1 VRALG
6 ALLACVVILHGPDG
20 SRLLIQSRH
29 LIGVREVTHDHVA
42 KGSHAVVYTTDENWA
57 VTETG
62 KEVAEKLEHCRK
74 LDP

>member
-1 VRALG
+1 
-6 ALLACVVILHGPDG
+6 
-20 SRLLIQSRH
+20 
-29 LIGVREVTHDHVA
+29 VREVTHDHVA